1 MKKRLNKAVGD
12 SFDALVKEGISVK
25 IKIPGETLL
34 SLGITIALLTFLVL
48 AMMYG
53 YKRLNN
59 N

>member
-12 SFDALVKEGISVK
+12 SFDTLVKEGISVK

-53 YKRLNN
+53 YKHLNN

>member
-12 SFDALVKEGISVK
+12 SFDTLVKEGISVK